1 MSPPRPGAAFE
12 MHPADARLVDRFI
25 DAVFLERGLSPA
37 TLSAYRGDLVHF
49 SRWFSARRGGDEAGV
64 EKARRVDIL
73 EFVSEHSHWP
83 PRTLA
88 RRLSALRR
96 FYRHLEREGRV
107 EGNPCDR
114 VQSPRLGRS
123 LPTTLSEARVERL
136 LESPDLRTPLGLRDR
151 TMLEVLYATGLRVS
165 ELVGLSLSQVNLR
178 QGAVRVVG
186 KGGKERLTPLGEP
199 AVEWIER
206 FLAEARSGII
216 GPVSSQALFP
226 TAHGKPMSRQ
236 AFWQLIRRYA
246 LKAGISDHISPHTLR
261 HAFAT
266 HLLNHGVDLR
276 VVQMLLGHRDIST
289 TQIYTHVARE
299 RLKNLHLEHHPR
311 G

>member
-1 MSPPRPGAAFE
+1 MSPSRSIVAGDV
-12 MHPADARLVDRFI
+12 HPADARLIDGFI
-25 DAVFLERGLSPA
+25 DAGFLERGLSPA
-37 TLSAYRGDLVHF
+37 TSSAYRGDLVHF
-49 SRWFSARRGGDEAGV
+49 CRWFFAKMEGEAGV
-64 EKARRVDIL
+64 EKARRADIL
-73 EFVSEHSHWP
+73 EFISEHSHWP

-96 FYRHLEREGRV
+96 FYRHLEREGKV

-114 VQSPRLGRS
+114 VESPRLGRS
-123 LPTTLSEARVERL
+123 LPTTLSETQVERL
-136 LESPDLRTPLGLRDR
+136 LEAPDLDRPLGLRDR
-151 TMLEVLYATGLRVS
+151 AMLEVLYATGLRVS
-165 ELVGLSLSQVNLR
+165 ELVGLSLAQVNLR

-199 AVEWIER
+199 AIEWIER
-206 FLAEARSGII
+206 FLADARSGII
-216 GPVSSQALFP
+216 GGLSSQALFP
-226 TAHGKPMSRQ
+226 TALGKPMSRQ
-236 AFWQLIRRYA
+236 AFWQMIRRYA
-246 LKAGISDHISPHTLR
+246 LKAGITDPISPHTLR

>member
-1 MSPPRPGAAFE
+1 MSPSRSDAAGE
-12 MHPADARLVDRFI
+12 LHPADARLVDRFI
-25 DAVFLERGLSPA
+25 DAGFLERGLSVA
-37 TLSAYRGDLVHF
+37 TLNAYRGDIVYF
-49 SRWFSARRGGDEAGV
+49 SRWFFAKSKGASPRL

-73 EFVSEHSHWP
+73 EFISEHSHWP

-96 FYRHLEREGRV
+96 FYRYLEREGSIQ
-107 EGNPCDR
+107 GNPCER
-114 VQSPRLGRS
+114 VESPRLGRS
-123 LPTTLSEARVERL
+123 LPTTLSEAQVERL
-136 LESPDLRTPLGLRDR
+136 LEAPDPTLPLGLRDR
-151 TMLEVLYATGLRVS
+151 AMLEVLYATGLRVS
-165 ELVGLSLSQVNLR
+165 ELVGLSLAEVNLR

-186 KGGKERLTPLGEP
+186 KGGRERLTPLGEP
-199 AVEWIER
+199 AIEWIER
-206 FLAEARSGII
+206 FLAEARSLII
-216 GPVSSQALFP
+216 GPLPSQALFP
-226 TAHGKPMSRQ
+226 TARGKPMSRQ

-246 LKAGISDHISPHTLR
+246 LKAGITDHLSPHTLR